1 MGSLNKK
8 LSIPKVLTEE
18 GK

>member
-8 LSIPKVLTEE
+8 ACESKRNQII
-18 GK
+18 